1 MNIFKIVKTNEK
13 VFNNGLIFLLIFYP
27 FIFIWQCGD
36 LTDTGYMAY
45 IFENF
50 FENLKIGKVFSPV
63 FLTDLI
69 GATWFEIFPDFGIIG
84 LKFLYLLFLYPIIFI
99 IYLILKRVIEN
110 KTLILFS
117 VFCGIVFSERCFNF
131 VYTKDISCWFFLII
145 SGFLL
150 IKGVEEKKY
159 KPIFFSG
166 IFLSLAILCRIP
178 SMIAI
183 ILIPLM
189 LTYKIFYKEEKNLNH
204 QFKFLF
210 KNCYY
215 LFIGFILC
223 LLIFLLILNFLNLL
237 NVFSDNFKSLNE
249 LSKSSHSPFL
259 LIKKIFKEFVIFI
272 PYSIFVI
279 TFLIFSS
286 VVYKYL
292 LKQKKII
299 NFFLYIFLALFL
311 VIIIDH
317 DFTYNNKIMYI
328 VPAFCLLPLLYSLIN
343 KDKFSLTVL
352 VCLAFT
358 FAQVFGT
365 NTGFFLKLLYGFM
378 VLLPLS
384 IVILS
389 SYNELVFRRLSFLTL
404 PFSISGIMIILF
416 ISFTIRILWI
426 YHVDYGL
433 KSRFRAIYTID
444 NPKMAGVLTTK
455 KNAKH
460 IEDLY
465 FAIKNCGN
473 QNNSLFIYGH
483 QPMFYYLTNKKPVLE
498 NFWLSD
504 KMHQPQEL
512 FLKINEN
519 IFKTK
524 KWPIIVDTKGNVLGN
539 DGELALQKFLISN
552 NYICKIDKPD
562 FNIWVKN

>member
-1 MNIFKIVKTNEK
+1 MDILKIIKTNEK
-13 VFNNGLIFLLIFYP
+13 VFNNCLIFLLFFYP

-36 LTDTGYMAY
+36 LTDTGYMAF

-69 GATWFEIFPDFGIIG
+69 GATWFEIFPNLGIIG
-84 LKFLYLLFLYPIIFI
+84 LKFLYLLFLYPIIFV
-99 IYLILKRVIEN
+99 IYFILKRVSQN

-145 SGFLL
+145 SGYLL
-150 IKGVEEKKY
+150 INGVEEKNTNTF
-159 KPIFFSG
+159 FFSG
-166 IFLSLAILCRIP
+166 IFLLLAILCRIP

-183 ILIPLM
+183 VLFPLILA
-189 LTYKIFYKEEKNLNH
+189 YKIFYKEEKNKKK
-204 QFKFLF
+204 QFAFLF
-210 KNCYY
+210 KNCSY
-215 LFIGFILC
+215 LLIGFFLS
-223 LLIFLLILNFLNLL
+223 LLIFVLILNFLNLL
-237 NVFSDNFKSLNE
+237 NVFYDNFKSLNE
-249 LSKSSHSPFL
+249 LSKSSYSPFL

-279 TFLIFSS
+279 AFLLFSS
-286 VVYKYL
+286 VVYKYC

-299 NFFLYIFLALFL
+299 YFYLYIFISLFL
-311 VIIIDH
+311 IIIIDH
-317 DFTYNNKIMYI
+317 DFTYTNKIMYI

-352 VCLAFT
+352 VCLTFT

-365 NTGFFLKLLYGFM
+365 NTGFFLKLMYGFM
-378 VLLPLS
+378 ALLPLS
-384 IVILS
+384 IVILA
-389 SYNELVFRRLSFLTL
+389 SYKELVFRKLSFSTL
-404 PFSISGIMIILF
+404 PISISGIMVILF
-416 ISFTIRILWI
+416 ISFTVRILWI
-426 YHVDYGL
+426 YHVNYGV
-433 KSRFRAIYTID
+433 KSRFRAIYTVN

-455 KNAKH
+455 DNAKH
-460 IEDLY
+460 IEDLC
-465 FAIKNCGN
+465 FAIENCKN
-473 QNNSLFIYGH
+473 QDNSLFIFGH
-483 QPMFYYLTNKKPVLE
+483 QPMFYYLTNKKPILE
-498 NFWLSD
+498 NFWMSD
-504 KMHQPQEL
+504 KMHQPEEL

-519 IFKTK
+519 IIKSK
-524 KWPIIVDTKGNVLGN
+524 KRPIIVDTKGEVLGN